1 MSTSVKKEIII
12 RVSENF
18 VPEDGDAF
26 AAVIAALDHFEIE
39 ADVFERE
46 IARPPNVVIDMTPDE
61 ALAYEKNAYQ
71 AKTSEATAI
80 PRIVIDLHGGVIRNV
95 ISELPLTYLVYDSD
109 VEGCDDSEVMSMP
122 CLETAAIAE
131 VFSCT
136 QKDACANP
144 VKIEEVFRVL
154 ESSAEISS

>member
-1 MSTSVKKEIII
+1 MPTSVKKEIFI
-12 RVSENF
+12 RLRDNF
-18 VPEDGDAF
+18 IPKDGNAL
-26 AAVIAALDHFEIE
+26 AAVMKALEHFEID
-39 ADVFERE
+39 ADIVERD
-46 IARPPNVVIDMTPDE
+46 IDLQPHVVIDMTPAE
-61 ALAYEKNAYQ
+61 ALAFEQ
-71 AKTSEATAI
+71 STPSVITSKASAI